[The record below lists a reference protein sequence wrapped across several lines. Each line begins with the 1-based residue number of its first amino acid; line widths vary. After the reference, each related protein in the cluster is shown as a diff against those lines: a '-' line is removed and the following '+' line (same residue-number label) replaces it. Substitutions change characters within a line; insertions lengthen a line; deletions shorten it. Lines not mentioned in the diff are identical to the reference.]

1 MKHCYPD
8 FYSNLNLEDICDENG
23 KIFWKKFRIKT
34 LGEYHDLYIQSH
46 ALILADIF
54 DIFGSFFFDTRIN
67 LASSFEKLEVLL
79 KLITVAFMLL
89 IIEKD
94 IKDGICYVI
103 HLYAEA
109 TDK

>member
-1 MKHCYPD
+1 MISIYLMKHCYPE

-54 DIFGSFFFDTRIN
+54 DIFGSFFSIQGLTWQV
-67 LASSFEKLEVLL
+67 ALEN
-79 KLITVAFMLL
+79 
-89 IIEKD
+89 
-94 IKDGICYVI
+94 
-103 HLYAEA
+103 
-109 TDK
+109 